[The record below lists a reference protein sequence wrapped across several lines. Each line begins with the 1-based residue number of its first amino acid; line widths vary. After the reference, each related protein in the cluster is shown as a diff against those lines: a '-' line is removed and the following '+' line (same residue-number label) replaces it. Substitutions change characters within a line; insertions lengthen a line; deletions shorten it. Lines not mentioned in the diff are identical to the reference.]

1 MLENQDYEQNNNDD
15 NENKESNE
23 NNVNNTNSTNNESN
37 ESRDSFE
44 MDTERDYSAAI
55 LSIIRGDNDDDLLRE
70 LLEDYHDN
78 DIASVLEDL
87 TAEERERLLR
97 VLGIDAMS
105 DILPYADDAAEY
117 IAEMDADEAADVI
130 EQMEI
135 DDAVDTLEA
144 LDEETRNELLELI
157 EDDVKEEIELIA
169 SYDDDEFGSAMTT
182 NLISIERT
190 NNIKGAMRSLVEQ
203 AAENDNI
210 STIFV
215 TENGVFYGAIDLK
228 ELIIARSSV
237 ALDDLIS
244 LNFPFVYAKE
254 SISENIEKIIDY
266 AEELIPVL
274 DEQKRLIG
282 AITTQDILD
291 LATAELTEDYA
302 RFAALSSDEDMSEP
316 IFKSV
321 KKRIPWL
328 AILLFLGLIVSA
340 VVGLFE
346 GIVQELPLIV
356 SFQSLILGM
365 AGNVGTQSLAVTV
378 RTLNSEDMTAK
389 KTFKFIFKETRVA
402 FLNGLIIAIGSVI
415 IIGGYLCLRGN
426 PPALAFTTAGCVA
439 LALCFAMMISG
450 LTGAGI
456 PMIFSKLGIDPAIAS
471 GPLIT
476 TLNDLVAV
484 ISYYGLA
491 YILLLKIAF

>member
-1 MLENQDYEQNNNDD
+1 MLENQE
-15 NENKESNE
+15 NENREE
-23 NNVNNTNSTNNESN
+23 LDIEA
-37 ESRDSFE
+37 
-44 MDTERDYSAAI
+44 ERDYGSAI
-55 LSIIRGDNDDDLLRE
+55 LSIIRGDNDDELLRE

-78 DIASVLEDL
+78 DIASVLDEL

-105 DILPYADDAAEY
+105 DILPFTDDAAEY

-135 DDAVDTLEA
+135 DDAVETLEA

-157 EDDVKEEIELIA
+157 EEDIKEEIELIA

-182 NLISIERT
+182 NFISIERT
-190 NNIKGAMRSLVEQ
+190 KSIKGAMRALVSQ

-215 TENGVFYGAIDLK
+215 TEDGAFCGAIDLK
-228 ELIIARSSV
+228 ELIIARSSG
-237 ALDDLIS
+237 ALEDLIS
-244 LNFPFVYAKE
+244 PNFPFVYAKE

-266 AEELIPVL
+266 SEELIPVL
-274 DEQKRLIG
+274 DDDKKLIG
-282 AITTQDILD
+282 VITTQDILD
-291 LATAELTEDYA
+291 LATAELTEDYT

-378 RTLNSEDMTAK
+378 RTLNAEEMNAK
-389 KTFKFIFKETRVA
+389 KTFKFIFKETRVG
-402 FLNGLIIAIGSVI
+402 FLNGLIIAIGSVL
-415 IIGGYLCLRGN
+415 IIGGYLCLRGH
-426 PPALAFTTAGCVA
+426 PASLAFITAGCVA

-456 PMIFSKLGIDPAIAS
+456 PMIFSKMGIDPAIAS

-484 ISYYGLA
+484 VSYYGLA
-491 YILLLKIAF
+491 YILLLQLAF

>member
-1 MLENQDYEQNNNDD
+1 MENQENEKNEIKEELDIDY
-15 NENKESNE
+15 
-23 NNVNNTNSTNNESN
+23 
-37 ESRDSFE
+37 
-44 MDTERDYSAAI
+44 ERDYSSAI
-55 LSIIRGDNDDDLLRE
+55 LSIIRGDNDDALLRE

-78 DIASVLEDL
+78 DIASVLDEL

-97 VLGIDAMS
+97 VLGSDAMS
-105 DILPYADDAAEY
+105 DILPFTDDAAEY

-135 DDAVDTLEA
+135 DDAVETLEA

-157 EDDVKEEIELIA
+157 EEDVKEEIELIA

-182 NLISIERT
+182 NFISIERT
-190 NNIKGAMRSLVEQ
+190 KSVKGAMRSLVEQ

-215 TENGVFYGAIDLK
+215 TEDGVFYGTIDLK

-237 ALDDLIS
+237 SLDDLIS

-254 SISENIEKIIDY
+254 SISENIEKITEY
-266 AEELIPVL
+266 SEELIPVL
-274 DEQKRLIG
+274 DNDKKLIG
-282 AITTQDILD
+282 VITTQDILD

-302 RFAALSSDEDMSEP
+302 RLAALSSDEDISEP

-346 GIVQELPLIV
+346 GIVKELPLIV

-378 RTLNSEDMTAK
+378 RTLNSEEMTAK

-402 FLNGLIIAIGSVI
+402 FLNGLIIAIGSI
-415 IIGGYLCLRGN
+415 AIIGGYLCLRGTA
-426 PPALAFTTAGCVA
+426 PSLAFTTAGCVA

>member
-1 MLENQDYEQNNNDD
+1 MIENQENEQNEK
-15 NENKESNE
+15 NENTEALDVESA
-23 NNVNNTNSTNNESN
+23 
-37 ESRDSFE
+37 
-44 MDTERDYSAAI
+44 RDYSAAI
-55 LSIIRGDNDDDLLRE
+55 LSIIRGDNDDALLRE

-78 DIASVLEDL
+78 DIASVLDEL

-97 VLGIDAMS
+97 VLGSDAMS
-105 DILPYADDAAEY
+105 DILPFTDDAAEY
-117 IAEMDADEAADVI
+117 IAEMDADEAADII

-135 DDAVDTLEA
+135 DDAVETLEA

-182 NLISIERT
+182 NFISIERSKSV
-190 NNIKGAMRSLVEQ
+190 KGAMRSLVSQ

-215 TENGVFYGAIDLK
+215 TENGIFYGAIDLK

-237 ALDDLIS
+237 SLDDLVS

-254 SISENIEKIIDY
+254 SISENIENIIDY
-266 AEELIPVL
+266 SEEIIPVL
-274 DEQKRLIG
+274 DEEKKLIG

-291 LATAELTEDYA
+291 LATAELTEDYT
-302 RFAALSSDEDMSEP
+302 RLAALSSDEDISEP

-378 RTLNSEDMTAK
+378 RTLNAEEMNAK

-402 FLNGLIIAIGSVI
+402 FLNGLIIAIASI
-415 IIGGYLCLRGN
+415 AIIGGYLCLRGT
-426 PPALAFTTAGCVA
+426 PVALAFTTAGCVA

>member
-1 MLENQDYEQNNNDD
+1 MLENQE
-15 NENKESNE
+15 NEKKEE
-23 NNVNNTNSTNNESN
+23 LELES
-37 ESRDSFE
+37 D
-44 MDTERDYSAAI
+44 RDYGSAI
-55 LSIIRGDNDDDLLRE
+55 LSIIRGDNDDALLRE

-78 DIASVLEDL
+78 DIASVLEEL

-97 VLGIDAMS
+97 VLGSDAMS
-105 DILPYADDAAEY
+105 DILPFADDAAEY

-135 DDAVDTLEA
+135 DDAVETLEA

-157 EDDVKEEIELIA
+157 EDEVKEEIELIA

-182 NLISIERT
+182 NFIAIERT
-190 NNIKGAMRSLVEQ
+190 QSVKSAMKSLVKQ

-215 TENGVFYGAIDLK
+215 TEDGAFYGTIDLK
-228 ELIIARSSV
+228 ELIIARSTV

-254 SISENIEKIIDY
+254 SISENIERIGEY
-266 AEELIPVL
+266 SEELIPVL
-274 DEQKRLIG
+274 DEDKKLIG
-282 AITTQDILD
+282 VITTQDILD

-302 RFAALSSDEDMSEP
+302 RLAALTSDEDMSEP
-316 IFKSV
+316 VFKSV
-321 KKRIPWL
+321 AKRIPWL
-328 AILLFLGLIVSA
+328 AVLLFLGLIVSA

-346 GIVQELPLIV
+346 GLVQELPLIV

-378 RTLNSEDMTAK
+378 RTLNVEEMNAK
-389 KTFKFIFKETRVA
+389 RTFSFIFKETRVA
-402 FLNGLIIAIGSVI
+402 FLNGVIIAAGSVL
-415 IIGGYLCLRGN
+415 IIGGYLCLRGT
-426 PPALAFTTAGCVA
+426 PASLAFTTAGCVA
-439 LALCFAMMISG
+439 LALCFAMMVSG

-491 YILLLKIAF
+491 YILLLKLAF